1 MFECIFKTAASLQL
15 YEENDAR
22 LEFVQNFGIMCFKMA
37 GKQGNRVRQ
46 LPKDTAS
53 AIHNACM
60 GT

>member
-1 MFECIFKTAASLQL
+1 MFRDPLQAVISDP
-15 YEENDAR
+15 NDAR
-22 LEFVQNFGIMCFKMA
+22 LEFVQNFGIMCLKMA

-46 LPKDTAS
+46 LPKDIAS